1 MIDFNFISE
10 REGGRR
16 TTGYVPNPEDSR
28 SGVTIGT
35 GIDLGQIGESDLEQ
49 FDFPSDLKDKLRP
62 YLGKVKFEAV
72 GLLNSMPLQVTDA
85 EAELIDKQVK
95 SRILRG
101 LERKFNNA
109 ATVRFDEL
117 PDGIQTVIASV
128 AFQYG
133 DLRSKTPNFWRQITT
148 GDWQG
153 AYSNLRNF
161 GDSYPTRRNL
171 EADLLKSSLDESG
184 LADNEDGG
192 GYSLR

>member
-16 TTGYVPNPEDSR
+16 TTGYVPNPEGSR

-35 GIDLGQIGESDLEQ
+35 GIDLGQMGESDLEQ
-49 FDFPSDLKDKLRP
+49 FDLPSDLKDKLRP

-72 GLLNSMPLQVTDA
+72 DLLNSMPLQVTDA

-95 SRILRG
+95 SRFLRD
-101 LERKFNNA
+101 LERKFNSA
-109 ATVRFDEL
+109 STVRFDEL
-117 PDGIQTVIASV
+117 PDGVQTVIASV

-184 LADNEDGG
+184 LAEV
-192 GYSLR
+192 